1 MNIRGSENLEVSD
14 WIYMMEKMQD
24 IKLFSR
30 LLISRSNK
38 EYEMPSQHLELL
50 SCLAIRNEKMTS
62 MKLSKA
68 MGLDKTIISRIID
81 TLSKSGYLIKTKD
94 ENDKRSYFI
103 SITKEGRKKLDSM
116 YAHYLGPIYE
126 LRRRLGEEDF
136 IKIISYIEKSNT
148 AMLDRGRMMK

>member
-1 MNIRGSENLEVSD
+1 MGVSD

-50 SCLAIRNEKMTS
+50 SCLAVRDEKMTS
-62 MKLSKA
+62 IKLSKV

-81 TLSKSGYLIKTKD
+81 TLSKSGYLTKIKD

-103 SITKEGRKKLDSM
+103 SITEEGREKLDSM
-116 YAHYLGPIYE
+116 YGYYLGPIYE
-126 LRRRLGEEDF
+126 LRRKLGEEEF
-136 IKIISYIEKSNT
+136 IKMMSYIEKSNIE
-148 AMLDRGRMMK
+148 MLDKGEVMK